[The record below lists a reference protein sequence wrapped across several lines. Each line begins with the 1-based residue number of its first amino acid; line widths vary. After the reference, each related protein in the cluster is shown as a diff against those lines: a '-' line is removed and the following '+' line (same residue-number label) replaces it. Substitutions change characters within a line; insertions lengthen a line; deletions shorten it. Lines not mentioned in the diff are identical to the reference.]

1 MIGRRRAGSW
11 SAAGGGGVGARVARR
26 GRGGAPAKWERGRD
40 GIEEGDNGEGGD
52 NERGASDGWRPL

>member
-1 MIGRRRAGSW
+1 MIGRRRGGSW

-40 GIEEGDNGEGGD
+40 GIELPVPGGQVKLK
-52 NERGASDGWRPL
+52 SV